1 MLRVRSAGFRWR
13 FRTKLKMRCD
23 ELVVEGMKSS
33 AIKHLVTLNDTFTR
47 PGETPSTRVHDV

>member
-1 MLRVRSAGFRWR
+1 
-13 FRTKLKMRCD
+13 MRCD